1 MEQGIQVTR
10 RIKRSICNNDLL
22 INCTV
27 DQLNNLMSEL
37 VIEFK
42 KIKGID

>member
-10 RIKRSICNNDLL
+10 RIKRDICNNDVL